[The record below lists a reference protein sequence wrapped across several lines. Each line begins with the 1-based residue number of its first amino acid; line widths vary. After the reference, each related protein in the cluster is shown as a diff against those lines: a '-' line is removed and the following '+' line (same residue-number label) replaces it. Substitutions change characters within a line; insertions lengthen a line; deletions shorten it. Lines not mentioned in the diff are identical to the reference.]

1 MKRRD
6 YSNGGSVR
14 GPGGPRAD
22 AVKAWL
28 SNDEYVLPADTVRQV
43 GLPALDQLRMATH
56 RFADGGLVKRYADGG
71 YSYGGTGISQQQAID
86 QFRNNKKGQSFDQA
100 IDQVSKNI
108 IGKQQPITSFSYG
121 VGATPQSPATL
132 PADPGSG
139 FQVPPSTR
147 RASIQNPLAFLD
159 GAPDFKTGKP
169 GEVVASSPTALPVIP
184 TNAGTPT
191 SNMDRQVSPDRL
203 ISSDGE
209 AAIRR
214 GDALVQRVPTMNA
227 QDYQRSNGGT
237 LVDVMPVGINP
248 GQRVVTGNSW
258 QNGVQGRSGA
268 LLTPTYQTDYTIFG
282 QNGPQGTAS
291 ITGPNQRRG
300 GGTLSVMD
308 QGNGGTVEGNVAA
321 LNRQIEAIRSLREAQ
336 NPGITTG
343 TGAFAPHQGLPDMD
357 PFARPT
363 DSAGDGPARQQEYE
377 SLMRRAATDPG
388 LTAKQRAMMVESAQG
403 LIAPGLAQMKQQ
415 GELYGQQMDAAQ
427 RQQAAQWAAQ
437 QQAAQLGMD
446 QQKQNFEQQ
455 KWSQQYGLNA
465 LNAASTA
472 QQRGAQAQ
480 EAQLRAQGL
489 ARTQKLI
496 QAYSAIQEEA
506 RQNGIK
512 NDPRLAAIKELIL
525 LSQHRNEPADPNA
538 WMQQLPSD
546 TVATQ

>member
-1 MKRRD
+1 MMKRRD

-43 GLPALDQLRMATH
+43 GVPALDQLRMATH
-56 RFADGGLVKRYADGG
+56 RFANGGQVKRYADGG
-71 YSYGGTGISQQQAID
+71 SVVYGMPWQPPTEISPSAQQRGNALVDLTRQRVDLKGAAPAQFPARPPDIGGASNMAAVPRLPAALPATSPKAQLPAANYPGTDSISNLGDYSGAQELAARSGAAI
-86 QFRNNKKGQSFDQA
+86 
-100 IDQVSKNI
+100 
-108 IGKQQPITSFSYG
+108 G
-121 VGATPQSPATL
+121 VG
-132 PADPGSG
+132 
-139 FQVPPSTR
+139 
-147 RASIQNPLAFLD
+147 RASDYANQ
-159 GAPDFKTGKP
+159 TGGQRLMNYAP
-169 GEVVASSPTALPVIP
+169 GEGGNQSVVA
-184 TNAGTPT
+184 
-191 SNMDRQVSPDRL
+191 
-203 ISSDGE
+203 
-209 AAIRR
+209 
-214 GDALVQRVPTMNA
+214 
-227 QDYQRSNGGT
+227 
-237 LVDVMPVGINP
+237 
-248 GQRVVTGNSW
+248 GNSR
-258 QNGVQGRSGA
+258 QIGVQGRSGA
-268 LLTPTYQTDYTIFG
+268 LPTPTYQTDYTIFG

-343 TGAFAPHQGLPDMD
+343 TGAFAPHQGLPRMD
-357 PFARPT
+357 PFTRPT
-363 DSAGDGPARQQEYE
+363 DSAGDGSARQQEYE

-437 QQAAQLGMD
+437 QQAAQLGLD
-446 QQKQNFEQQ
+446 QQKQGFEQQ
-455 KWSQQYGLNA
+455 KWGQQFGLNQLNA
-465 LNAASTA
+465 LTGA

-538 WMQQLPSD
+538 WIQQLPSD
-546 TVATQ
+546 TAATQ

>member
-147 RASIQNPLAFLD
+147 RASIQYPLAFLD
-159 GAPDFKTGKP
+159 GAPNSTTGKP
-169 GEVVASSPTALPVIP
+169 GAVVAPPASGIISSPDFSA
-184 TNAGTPT
+184 
-191 SNMDRQVSPDRL
+191 RQDAYASKD
-203 ISSDGE
+203 
-209 AAIRR
+209 R

-268 LLTPTYQTDYTIFG
+268 LPTPTYQTDYTIFG

-308 QGNGGTVEGNVAA
+308 QGNGGTVDGNVAA

-343 TGAFAPHQGLPDMD
+343 MGAFAQHQGLPRMD
-357 PFARPT
+357 PFTRPT

-403 LIAPGLAQMKQQ
+403 LIAPGLAQGKQR
-415 GELYGQQMDAAQ
+415 GELCGQQMDANQ

-437 QQAAQLGMD
+437 QQAAQLGLD
-446 QQKQNFEQQ
+446 QQKQGFEQQ
-455 KWSQQYGLNA
+455 KWGQQYGLNQ
-465 LNAASTA
+465 LNALTGA
-472 QQRGAQAQ
+472 QQRGAQTQ

-538 WMQQLPSD
+538 WMQQLISD
-546 TVATQ
+546 TAATQ